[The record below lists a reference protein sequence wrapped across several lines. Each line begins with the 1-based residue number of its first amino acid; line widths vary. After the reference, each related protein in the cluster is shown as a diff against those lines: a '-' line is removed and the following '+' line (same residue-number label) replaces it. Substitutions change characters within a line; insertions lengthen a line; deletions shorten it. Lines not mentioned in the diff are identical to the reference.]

1 MPLGELRRCCT
12 SDLDERPVSN
22 ECERNFPVR
31 QRTARNEMI
40 VAMHQNSHHGDL
52 MPPGED
58 REPDNR

>member
-1 MPLGELRRCCT
+1 
-12 SDLDERPVSN
+12 VSN